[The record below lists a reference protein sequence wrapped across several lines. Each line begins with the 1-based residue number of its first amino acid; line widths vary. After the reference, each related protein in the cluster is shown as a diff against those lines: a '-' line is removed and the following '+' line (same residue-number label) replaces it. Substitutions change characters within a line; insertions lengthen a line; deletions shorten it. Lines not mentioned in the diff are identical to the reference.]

1 MAFSEV
7 AAFLQ
12 TAGAHLFRMF
22 SWQCHNSL
30 VFSMKITDA
39 LRSSG

>member
-1 MAFSEV
+1 MACSEV

-12 TAGAHLFRMF
+12 TAGHIIFRIF
-22 SWQCHNSL
+22 ASQCHNSL
-30 VFSMKITDA
+30 VFSMKMTDA